1 MLLGHS
7 ARLRSGVRSPM
18 GNDGILRVM
27 AEADDM
33 QSLEALLRRV
43 DALDGT
49 RDAYAV
55 ALEVRDILDAGLDL
69 LYRGD
74 HRGELPRNPKLPE
87 RMGCRPLTEAQTR
100 REYIDV
106 YLQEAGWEVLGEKDV
121 ALPGKAGVEIRVE
134 GMPPDGQDGYCDYVL
149 GARDTGGGGGAPPGP
164 ARACRLRQDRP
175 QSPGGAPA

>member
-69 LYRGD
+69 LYRG
-74 HRGELPRNPKLPE
+74 ELPRRAAAQSE
-87 RMGCRPLTEAQTR
+87 AARTHGRPHGPRVPR
-100 REYIDV
+100 R
-106 YLQEAGWEVLGEKDV
+106 G
-121 ALPGKAGVEIRVE
+121 
-134 GMPPDGQDGYCDYVL
+134 
-149 GARDTGGGGGAPPGP
+149 
-164 ARACRLRQDRP
+164 
-175 QSPGGAPA
+175 